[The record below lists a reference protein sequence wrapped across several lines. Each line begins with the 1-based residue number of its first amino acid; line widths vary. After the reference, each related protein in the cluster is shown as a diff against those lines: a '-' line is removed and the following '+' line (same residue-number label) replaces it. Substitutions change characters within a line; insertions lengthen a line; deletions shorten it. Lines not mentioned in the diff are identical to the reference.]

1 MKRSLL
7 VVDDDASI
15 RQTFELQLGRL
26 GFVVHTAASAEEALG
41 RMGEVGP
48 QVILSDIRMPG
59 LDGLE
64 LLAHVRHARPDVPV
78 VMMTAHQD
86 MTSAIAAMKAGAY
99 DYLVKPLDLD
109 RVETLL
115 DRCFRELALRG
126 RARSAH
132 GEGAE
137 VADDDPSDALV
148 GRDSRMIEI
157 YKLIGALAETRTPVL
172 LRGETGTGKEVIARA
187 IHSNSSVAA
196 EPFVAVNCTAL
207 PEPLLESELFGHVRG
222 AFTGAASDRKGRF
235 ELAGR
240 GTIFLDEIG
249 DTTAAF
255 QAKLLRV
262 LQEREFHPV
271 GGERPRRTEA
281 RVIAATHRP
290 LEHLV
295 REGRF
300 REDLY
305 FRLRVVEI
313 VVPPLRERR
322 DDIAPLAEHL
332 LARAA
337 REMHRS
343 RVVLGADA
351 LRALRAYDW
360 PGNVRELE
368 HTLTRALVLARG
380 GSISADLLALGVAAS
395 HVSDAFGTSSTP
407 EGRAPDAD
415 QSMAAAERAHLVRV
429 LARCAGNKRQA
440 ARVLRVSRS
449 RLDRLLEKHGL
460 VAPRRGHP
468 GGETGPSDATPRE

>member
-1 MKRSLL
+1 
-7 VVDDDASI
+7 
-15 RQTFELQLGRL
+15 
-26 GFVVHTAASAEEALG
+26 
-41 RMGEVGP
+41 
-48 QVILSDIRMPG
+48 
-59 LDGLE
+59 
-64 LLAHVRHARPDVPV
+64 
-78 VMMTAHQD
+78 
-86 MTSAIAAMKAGAY
+86 
-99 DYLVKPLDLD
+99 
-109 RVETLL
+109 
-115 DRCFRELALRG
+115 
-126 RARSAH
+126 
-132 GEGAE
+132 
-137 VADDDPSDALV
+137 
-148 GRDSRMIEI
+148 MIEI
-157 YKLIGALAETRTPVL
+157 YKLIGTLAETRTPVL

-187 IHSNSSVAA
+187 IHSNSAVAA

-222 AFTGAASDRKGRF
+222 AFTGAANDRKGRF

-271 GGERPRRTEA
+271 GSERTRRTEA
-281 RVIAATHRP
+281 RVVAATHRP
-290 LEHLV
+290 LERLV
-295 REGRF
+295 QEGRF

-332 LARAA
+332 LARAT

-343 RVVLGADA
+343 GVVLTADA

-380 GSISADLLALGVAAS
+380 GSISAHLLALGVAAP
-395 HVSDAFGTSSTP
+395 VSVSSGVP
-407 EGRAPDAD
+407 SASYDQRDDAD
-415 QSMAAAERAHLVRV
+415 QSMAAAERVHLARV
-429 LARCAGNKRQA
+429 LARCEGNKRQA

-449 RLDRLLEKHGL
+449 RLDRMLEKHGL
-460 VAPRRGHP
+460 VAPDRGRH
-468 GGETGPSDATPRE
+468 GGETGPTGLTPLE

>member
-1 MKRSLL
+1 VRGSLL

-26 GFVVHTAASAEEALG
+26 GFVVYTAATAEEALG
-41 RMGEVGP
+41 RMSEVGP

-59 LDGLE
+59 LSGLE
-64 LLAHVRHARPDVPV
+64 LLAHVREVRPDVPV

-99 DYLVKPLDLD
+99 EYLVKPLDLD
-109 RVETLL
+109 RVEQLL
-115 DRCFRELALRG
+115 DRCFRDLALRG
-126 RARSAH
+126 RAARAH
-132 GEGAE
+132 GDAAEGSDDT
-137 VADDDPSDALV
+137 ADGLV
-148 GRDSRMIEI
+148 GRDPRMIEI
-157 YKLIGALAETRTPVL
+157 YKLIGTLAENRTPVL

-187 IHSNSSVAA
+187 IHSNSSVAE

-235 ELAGR
+235 ELAGK

-249 DTTAAF
+249 DTTPAF

-271 GGERPRRTEA
+271 GSERPRRTEA
-281 RVIAATHRP
+281 RVVAATHRP
-290 LEHLV
+290 LERLV

-332 LARAA
+332 LAKAA
-337 REMHRS
+337 REMHRAP
-343 RVVLGADA
+343 VALTADA
-351 LRALRAYDW
+351 QRVLRAYEW

-380 GSISADLLALGVAAS
+380 RSVSADLLALGAGAPGSSESATPS
-395 HVSDAFGTSSTP
+395 HDRLA
-407 EGRAPDAD
+407 DAD
-415 QSMAAAERAHLVRV
+415 QSMAAAERRHLARV
-429 LARCAGNKRQA
+429 LAGCAGNKRQA

-449 RLDRLLEKHGL
+449 RLDRLLAKHGL
-460 VAPRRGHP
+460 AAPERGRH
-468 GGETGPSDATPRE
+468 GDETGPADGEPRQ